1 MNDKDVI
8 LIEKKIV
15 PEITEILEKRYNI
28 LRSIL
33 YNQPIG
39 RRSLASELNL
49 GERAVRT
56 EVNVLKEQGLLKIE
70 AMGMSVTDEGK
81 NIIEDLRDFI
91 HSLKD
96 LTNLENTLEQILGV
110 EKVFIVPGDL
120 DEDELILKD
129 MGKTTSEYIKKI
141 LKDNDILG
149 IAGGRT
155 MVQVAEEM
163 TSKKNYSNVLVV
175 PARGGLGEKVE
186 IQASSIAAKL
196 AENLKAQY
204 KLLHIPDNISKEA
217 LETLLKVEE
226 IKETVDIISDM
237 DILVFGIGRADE
249 MARRRHLPQE
259 MIDELTRRGAVAES
273 FGYYFNTKGEIVWE
287 TSTVGLSLVDFKK
300 VKKAIGVA
308 GGRKKAEAIISICAL
323 RKNMTLVIDE
333 SAAKRI
339 IELVN

>member
-8 LIEKKIV
+8 LLERKIV
-15 PEITEILEKRYNI
+15 PEMTEILEKRYNI
-28 LRSIL
+28 LRSIY

-39 RRSLASELNL
+39 RRGLASELNL
-49 GERAVRT
+49 GERAIRT
-56 EVNVLKEQGLLKIE
+56 EVNVLKDQGLLKIE

-81 NIIEDLRDFI
+81 NIIEDLRGFI
-91 HSLKD
+91 HRLKD
-96 LTNLENTLEQILGV
+96 LTNLEKNLEQMLGI

-129 MGKTTSEYIKKI
+129 MGKTTSKYIKNI
-141 LKDNDILG
+141 LKENDILG

-163 TSKKNYSNVLVV
+163 TSRKGYSNVLVV

-186 IQASSIAAKL
+186 IQASSIAARL
-196 AENLKAQY
+196 AENLKARY

-217 LETLLKVEE
+217 LETLLQVRE
-226 IKETVDIISDM
+226 IKETVDVINDM

-249 MARRRHLPQE
+249 MAKRRHLPQDL
-259 MIDELTRRGAVAES
+259 IDKLISRGAVAES

-308 GGRKKAEAIISICAL
+308 GGQKKAEAIISICAL

-333 SAAKRI
+333 SAAKKI
-339 IELVN
+339 LELVN